1 MVEWLFFLHM
11 HYSNTFL
18 INKIDS
24 KESIP
29 PTYVAWGGIF
39 KLSWIPGNDSK
50 KSIPPAYVAC
60 RAGTIT
66 LFLLGS

>member
-1 MVEWLFFLHM
+1 MVSQIEHLEIF
-11 HYSNTFL
+11 N
-18 INKIDS
+18 IDIPIVQSVDTEIIEEEYWARIFKRLRSPEIES

-29 PTYVAWGGIF
+29 PTYVIAW
-39 KLSWIPGNDSK
+39 
-50 KSIPPAYVAC
+50 